1 MAKTIVFSLIKS
13 KELQM
18 ESKLDIRNK
27 LFRIEDVS
35 ALTTFAKSTIWVKVS
50 QGKFPKP
57 FKLPSSSICL
67 WRGSDLF
74 NWIDAQSVASNKG
87 SQNG

>member
-1 MAKTIVFSLIKS
+1 MAKPMGFSLNKLKENYMDS
-13 KELQM
+13 KF
-18 ESKLDIRNK
+18 DIRDK

-67 WRGSDLF
+67 WKGSDLF
-74 NWIDAQSVASNKG
+74 NWIDAQTIASNEG
-87 SQNG
+87 GQNG

>member
-1 MAKTIVFSLIKS
+1 
-13 KELQM
+13 M
-18 ESKLDIRNK
+18 ETKLDIRDK

-74 NWIDAQSVASNKG
+74 NWIDVQSTGSSKESSNG
-87 SQNG
+87 

>member
-1 MAKTIVFSLIKS
+1 M
-13 KELQM
+13 EL
-18 ESKLDIRNK
+18 KIDIRDK
-27 LFRIEDVS
+27 LFRIADVS
-35 ALTTFAKSTIWVKVS
+35 ALTTFAKSTIWIKVS

-74 NWIDAQSVASNKG
+74 NWIDVQSTGSSKE

>member
-1 MAKTIVFSLIKS
+1 
-13 KELQM
+13 M
-18 ESKLDIRNK
+18 ESKIDIRDK

-67 WRGSDLF
+67 WRGSRLID
-74 NWIDAQSVASNKG
+74 WIDEQSVTLDKEI
-87 SQNG
+87 

>member
-18 ESKLDIRNK
+18 ESKIDIRDK

-74 NWIDAQSVASNKG
+74 NWIDIQSTGASKE

>member
-1 MAKTIVFSLIKS
+1 M
-13 KELQM
+13 EL
-18 ESKLDIRNK
+18 KIDIRDK

-35 ALTTFAKSTIWVKVS
+35 ALTTFAKSTIWIKVS

-67 WRGSDLF
+67 WKGADLF
-74 NWIDAQSVASNKG
+74 NWIDAQSVADSKG
-87 SQNG
+87 DQNGKV

>member
-1 MAKTIVFSLIKS
+1 
-13 KELQM
+13 M